1 MALENCLAVLI
12 HQKGLH
18 AVLSENDLINILQ
31 SHGRLHL
38 NFHILTAEPVYNLS
52 NVFTLL
58 NGLTSFNSCNLV
70 SGDVTET

>member
-1 MALENCLAVLI
+1 MALENCLAVLSL
-12 HQKGLH
+12 QETLH

-38 NFHILTAEPVYNLS
+38 NFHILPAEPVYNLS